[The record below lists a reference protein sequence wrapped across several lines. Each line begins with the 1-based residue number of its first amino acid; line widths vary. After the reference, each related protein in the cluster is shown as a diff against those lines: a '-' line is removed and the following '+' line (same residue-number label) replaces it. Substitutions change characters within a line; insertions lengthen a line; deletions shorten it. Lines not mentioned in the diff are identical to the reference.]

1 MIMKVLCC
9 CGYDYFG
16 SRDYWLKKIAC
27 GRWNTRLSY
36 KIGQFEFVSDIFVGV
51 EVKMFVDE
59 VGLLMNIKTVSC
71 TVRGLFYVIYVL
83 WVKEEL

>member
-1 MIMKVLCC
+1 MITLVLGIILAEEDCIGTMK
-9 CGYDYFG
+9 Y
-16 SRDYWLKKIAC
+16 SSW
-27 GRWNTRLSY
+27 SY

-71 TVRGLFYVIYVL
+71 TVRGLFYVFYVL
-83 WVKEEL
+83 